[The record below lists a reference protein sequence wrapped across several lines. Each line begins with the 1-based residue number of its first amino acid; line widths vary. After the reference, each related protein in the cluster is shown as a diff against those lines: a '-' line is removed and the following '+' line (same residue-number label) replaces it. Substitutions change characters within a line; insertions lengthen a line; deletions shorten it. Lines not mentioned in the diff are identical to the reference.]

1 MANVTVTEIMDNV
14 LELPRADR
22 SYLAKKLLESLD
34 RRDSLTVAQRSVI
47 ERRSSELSEGKVKP
61 LSVED
66 LKRDV
71 AKRLG

>member
-1 MANVTVTEIMDNV
+1 MANVTEIMDNV

-34 RRDSLTVAQRSVI
+34 RRDSLTVAQQS
-47 ERRSSELSEGKVKP
+47 ELDRRSSELSDGKVNP
-61 LSVED
+61 LSLED

-71 AKRLG
+71 AKRLA

>member
-1 MANVTVTEIMDNV
+1 MANVTQIMDDV

-34 RRDSLTVAQRSVI
+34 RRDSLTVAQQS
-47 ERRSSELSEGKVKP
+47 ELDRRSSELSDGKVNP
-61 LSVED
+61 LSLED

-71 AKRLG
+71 AKRLA

>member
-1 MANVTVTEIMDNV
+1 MANVTQIMDNV

-34 RRDSLTVAQRSVI
+34 RRDSLTVAQQS
-47 ERRSSELSEGKVKP
+47 ELDRRSSELSDGKVNP
-61 LSVED
+61 LSLED

-71 AKRLG
+71 AKRLA

>member
-1 MANVTVTEIMDNV
+1 MANVTEIMDKV

-34 RRDSLTVAQRSVI
+34 RRDSLTVAQQS
-47 ERRSSELSEGKVKP
+47 ELDRRSSELSDGKVNP
-61 LSVED
+61 LSLED

-71 AKRLG
+71 AKRLA